1 MILKNLYVQD
11 VVIFRLTIVQSTE
24 TILLS
29 LNANFAV
36 RLPNGFVGG
45 TPIFVSHAI
54 KSSAMEIMFQN
65 TQKINSQNVKDLESV
80 QLVEIMVKMVIKKC

>member
-11 VVIFRLTIVQSTE
+11 VVIFRLTIVQSME

-36 RLPNGFVGG
+36 QLPNGFVGE